1 MSREI
6 KSRQCSF
13 FDKTFFLRLQQVHGA
28 THNNAI
34 LKTSE
39 VNEAEAGIDV
49 VLNVDGPGYVT
60 SGRLVNLDAVSGSV
74 VPQLQKRNNVTS
86 HPPQEKKFLIFS
98 LL

>member
-39 VNEAEAGIDV
+39 VNEADV